1 VADDNSGTAA
11 PQSFRRE
18 DAAHVGGDE
27 TLRDLD
33 VATLTRC
40 MAAGDEAAFRVF
52 HAAYGRRLSRYLL
65 VIAHGNED
73 RAGEAFQATLVR
85 VARYVKP
92 LPDEAVFWGWLTVL
106 ARTSLFDAG
115 RAKRRYLSFLDRFL
129 LHDRL
134 VRDAGREI
142 GEERRLAIL
151 LQEQLDM
158 LPAEERRLIE
168 RKYYEQYSVREIAA
182 AANKSEKAI
191 DSLLVRIRAK
201 LRRAVLE
208 ALQNED

>member
-1 VADDNSGTAA
+1 MTDDASGTATPEFPHEEIQVSSRDPALA
-11 PQSFRRE
+11 PEVRVLTAQMAQGDENSFR
-18 DAAHVGGDE
+18 
-27 TLRDLD
+27 T
-33 VATLTRC
+33 
-40 MAAGDEAAFRVF
+40 F
-52 HAAYGRRLSRYLL
+52 HAAYGGRLFRYLL
-65 VIAHGNED
+65 VLACGNHD
-73 RAGEAFQATLVR
+73 RATEALQATLVR

-92 LPDEAVFWGWLTVL
+92 LPNEQVFWSWLTVL
-106 ARTSLFDAG
+106 ARSALFDAG

-151 LQEQLDM
+151 LQEQLDL

-168 RKYYEQYSVREIAA
+168 QKYYEQYSVREIAT

-208 ALQNED
+208 ALQHED